1 MRPEPNV
8 TIEPLGS
15 YPDLIDVTVA
25 WQMAEW
31 DPNGDVARWT
41 RHRVEEAQMTGIPC
55 AWVAFVDGDPVGSVS
70 LVESNM
76 DTRPDLS
83 PWLAALFVIPSHRGR
98 GIGTALIRRCERE
111 AWSVG
116 ANRLYLHT
124 TTAQDLYERLG
135 WATLGE
141 EAYEGGCVIL
151 MVREPL

>member
-1 MRPEPNV
+1 
-8 TIEPLGS
+8 
-15 YPDLIDVTVA
+15 
-25 WQMAEW
+25 
-31 DPNGDVARWT
+31 
-41 RHRVEEAQMTGIPC
+41 
-55 AWVAFVDGDPVGSVS
+55 
-70 LVESNM
+70 M

-141 EAYEGGCVIL
+141 EAYEGGSVIL

>member
-1 MRPEPNV
+1 M

-31 DPNGDVARWT
+31 DPDGDVSRWT
-41 RHRVEEAQMTGIPC
+41 RDRTEEAQMAGLPC
-55 AWVAFVDGDPVGSVS
+55 AWVAFSDETAVGSVS
-70 LVESNM
+70 FVENDM
-76 DTRPDLS
+76 DTRLDLS

-98 GIGTALIRRCERE
+98 GIGTALIRRCEQE

-116 ANRLYLHT
+116 ANCLYLHT

-135 WATLGE
+135 WVTLGE
-141 EAYEGGCVIL
+141 EAYEDGSVML